1 MNNEMPIDPFAEFY
15 FKQEPEEICGLPVSS
30 ITEEYIEDNPS
41 IVDRFYTRYYYIK
54 PGAKAEP
61 YRVLFHSNRV
71 CLISL
76 APEHPVFKDGIESIS
91 FNIGNMDRSHNQVS
105 GKGKKGGMALQQDS
119 TLALITGNNGQTY
132 KVPSCIRGKLI
143 EVNPRIVNKP
153 ELMAEIG
160 DGYLAIVLPKPEHC
174 NEIRA
179 SLLTEEQYR
188 SHLKEL
194 ASRDIKAEL

>member
-1 MNNEMPIDPFAEFY
+1 MDTYSEFY
-15 FKQEPEEICGLPVSS
+15 FEQEKEEMCGQPVSS

-41 IVDRFYTRYYYIK
+41 IVDRYYTRYYYIK
-54 PGAKAEP
+54 PGSKEEP
-61 YRVLFHSNRV
+61 YLVLFHSNRV
-71 CLISL
+71 CLICL
-76 APEHPVFKDGIESIS
+76 APEHSVLKNGIKSIS
-91 FNIGNMDRSHNQVS
+91 FDIGNLDRSQNQVS

-119 TLALITGNNGQTY
+119 TLAIITGNNGEAY

-143 EVNPRIVNKP
+143 EVNSRIIKNP
-153 ELMAEIG
+153 ELMSEIG

-188 SHLKEL
+188 TYLNKDKDTTKEQ
-194 ASRDIKAEL
+194 